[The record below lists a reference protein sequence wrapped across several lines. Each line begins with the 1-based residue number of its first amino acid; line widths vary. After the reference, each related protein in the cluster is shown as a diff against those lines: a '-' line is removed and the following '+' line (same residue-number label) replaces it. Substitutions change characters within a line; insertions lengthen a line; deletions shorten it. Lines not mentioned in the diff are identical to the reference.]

1 MFAGDVANADLSR
14 RGVTVRPYSIALIVA
29 LEVLVPLASV
39 ADTDFEKVESGYF
52 GVLAFPRGVRSIG
65 MGMTGTADDFDPA
78 NVYYNPAVLA
88 FGPGAALTGGTNNWL
103 SGFDISDIGVSASY
117 QPRSGGDSSHWHLGA
132 GVRYSRLDFEWSGT
146 PPDSISGYPDIDHS
160 FSDWYLASTLAA
172 GYHIGNMGVAAGFAV
187 KYLKA
192 RTMGDNEI
200 NTWTFDTGLLVKYV
214 IRRPEGT
221 NIIPSLGVSALSLGG
236 NKNVGSAVFDPVE
249 QIRIGAGLR
258 MEAMAV
264 QEAGDPLSRS
274 SPVLAVT
281 IDGELLDFP
290 DTDRGLGSGVG
301 VEFSL
306 FNILDIRYGYADKQ
320 LAFEYGQTFGGGIGY
335 GWKRMWFRLDFAMA
349 FETNQTKNI
358 SAVGFNVDWD
368 I

>member
-1 MFAGDVANADLSR
+1 
-14 RGVTVRPYSIALIVA
+14 LIVA
-29 LEVLVPLASV
+29 LSVLVPLAGA
-39 ADTDFEKVESGYF
+39 ADAPHEKVDSGYL

-88 FGPGAALTGGTNNWL
+88 FGPGVALTGGTNNWR

-117 QPRSGGDSSHWHLGA
+117 QPMSGGDASRWHLGA
-132 GVRYSRLDFEWSGT
+132 GIRYARLDFESSGT
-146 PPDSISGYPDIDHS
+146 IPPPISGYPDPVLS

-172 GYHIGNMGVAAGFAV
+172 GYHVGNLGVAAGFAV
-187 KYLKA
+187 KYLEVQ
-192 RTMGDNEI
+192 TTGDNQI
-200 NTWTFDTGLLVKYV
+200 STWTFDTGLLVKYM

-236 NKNVGSAVFDPVE
+236 NKNVGTMVFDPAE
-249 QIRIGAGLR
+249 QIRLGAGLR

-264 QEAGDPLSRS
+264 QEAGDPLSRT

-320 LAFEYGQTFGGGIGY
+320 LAFDYGQTFGGGIGY

-349 FETNQTKNI
+349 FETNQAKNI

>member
-1 MFAGDVANADLSR
+1 
-14 RGVTVRPYSIALIVA
+14 VRPYAIALIIALGVLLPVA
-29 LEVLVPLASV
+29 SS
-39 ADTDFEKVESGYF
+39 ADTGFEKVEPGYF

-65 MGMTGTADDFDPA
+65 MGMTGAADDFDPA

-117 QPRSGGDSSHWHLGA
+117 QPWSGGDSSHWHLGA
-132 GVRYSRLDFEWSGT
+132 GIRYARLDFESSGNT
-146 PPDSISGYPDIDHS
+146 APPISGYPALDLS

-172 GYHIGNMGVAAGFAV
+172 GYHVGNLGVATGFAV
-187 KYLKA
+187 KYLEA
-192 RTMGDNEI
+192 RTTGDNEI
-200 NTWTFDTGLLVKYV
+200 STWTFDTGLLVKYM

-249 QIRIGAGLR
+249 QIRFGAGLR
-258 MEAMAV
+258 MESMAV
-264 QEAGDPLSRS
+264 QEEGNPLSS
-274 SPVLAVT
+274 TSPVLAVT
-281 IDGELLDFP
+281 IDGELVDYL
-290 DTDRGLGSGVG
+290 DTDRELGSGVG

-306 FNILDIRYGYADKQ
+306 FSILDIRYGYADKQ

-349 FETNQTKNI
+349 FETNQAKNI